1 MSMDLSAA
9 ITRPSIPSQTVD
21 VLRQMILDGTLS
33 AGERLNEVAIAE
45 SIGISRGPLREA
57 IKTLAGQGYLTTK
70 THRGAYVKRYEPQE
84 IVDLYELRS
93 ALELYALRLTVERA
107 SDHDLESLAERLAA
121 ENERII
127 RHAADETGQSEP
139 YAAELDFHQ
148 QLVALSGNQAIR
160 DQLSD
165 ANHKLFLALRPTT
178 RTEVRKEHAVSSHL
192 QILDRVLARDA
203 DGSVEKL
210 TNHLLDSM
218 TNSLSVLGLSETDA
232 DANAQNHRKAEK

>member
-1 MSMDLSAA
+1 MSMDFSSA
-9 ITRPSIPSQTVD
+9 ITRPSIPSQTED

-93 ALELYALRLTVERA
+93 ALELYALRLTVDRA
-107 SDHDLESLAERLAA
+107 SDDALAALEERLAA

-127 RHAADETGQSEP
+127 RHAADDAGQSEP
-139 YAAELDFHQ
+139 YASELDFHQ
-148 QLVALSGNQAIR
+148 QLVSLSGNQAIR
-160 DQLSD
+160 DQLAD

-178 RTEVRKEHAVSSHL
+178 RTDLRKEHAVSSHL
-192 QILDRVLARDA
+192 QILDRVVARDA
-203 DGSVEKL
+203 DGSVEAL
-210 TNHLLDSM
+210 SEHLLDSM
-218 TNSLSVLGLSETDA
+218 TNSLSVLGLSDTDA
-232 DANAQNHRKAEK
+232 DENAQNHGKADE